1 MEPSDLQIQGGP
13 YVGAADEEGTE
24 VEGCS
29 YLWLGPQ
36 VLLGPALAP
45 RTMCSPVTVHK
56 GQPQVRSQ
64 AVLLLTP
71 ARTGMG
77 CVARKRLARCQTPGT
92 PDSFTAPAPQ
102 RGSIPPTAG
111 VLEPDSFLEHL

>member
-1 MEPSDLQIQGGP
+1 MEPYDLQIQGGP
-13 YVGAADEEGTE
+13 YIGAADEEGTE

-29 YLWLGPQ
+29 YLWLRPQ

-77 CVARKRLARCQTPGT
+77 VCGEKATRQVADPR
-92 PDSFTAPAPQ
+92 DSFTAPAPQ